1 MIAKVT
7 SKGQVTLPKQIRKK
21 LGIEFGDSI
30 DFQVNND
37 IVIIKPVH
45 TKGDLMDLKG
55 ILKAK
60 RSVADEEINNAKDI
74 ALKKKWIK
82 K

>member
-37 IVIIKPVH
+37 IVIIKPVQ

-55 ILKAK
+55 ILKGK
-60 RSVADEEINNAKDI
+60 RSATDEEINNAKDI